1 MTRSRRLRAA
11 ATAAVLA
18 ALAATTTTAATA
30 TASQPATQKPAG
42 TAACGAFFDDFDYSS
57 RTDPNFTGHD
67 WSVRSGEGGPGIEG
81 TWTADNVTFPVV
93 DGQKSL
99 QLNATTD
106 GTAAG
111 TTQSQVQQNTE
122 RFFEGTYAT
131 RFKFS
136 DTPASGNDGDL
147 VNQTFYTISPLDYD
161 WDPTYSELDIS
172 EYLPNGGWGETGPVD
187 FITSWNTY
195 QEDPFDGWRIST
207 ARRSSHDGWH
217 TLVATVGDGHVKYYI
232 DGTLAADHVDDGNG
246 HTVYPRRPMT
256 LNYNEWFID
265 LTGHSGG
272 TSAYV
277 QSADWVYYAKNEVLS
292 PDQATARIAS
302 YRSAGTTHED
312 TISC

>member
-1 MTRSRRLRAA
+1 MARSRKLRIT
-11 ATAAVLA
+11 TAAVVLA
-18 ALAATTTTAATA
+18 ALTAAAAGPASALPTA
-30 TASQPATQKPAG
+30 DKHRKP
-42 TAACGAFFDDFDYSS
+42 AACGAFFDDFNYSS

-67 WSVRSGEGGPGIEG
+67 WSVRTSAGGPGVDG
-81 TWTADNVTFPVV
+81 ATWAAGNVSFPVV

-99 QLNATTD
+99 QLRASTN

-111 TTQSQVQQNTE
+111 TTHAQVQQNQQ

-136 DTPASGNDGDL
+136 DTPASGADGDL

-195 QEDPFDGWRIST
+195 QVDPFDGWRISE
-207 ARRSSHDGWH
+207 ARRFSHAGWH
-217 TLVATVGDGHVKYYI
+217 TLVVTVGGGHVKYYI
-232 DGTLAADHVDDGNG
+232 DGSLAADHTDDGAG
-246 HTVYPRRPMT
+246 HTVYPRQGMT
-256 LNYNEWFID
+256 LNYNQWFID
-265 LTGHSGG
+265 LTGHAGG
-272 TSAYV
+272 TSVYA
-277 QSADWVYYAKNEVLS
+277 QSADWVYYAKNEVLTPS
-292 PDQATARIAS
+292 AATSRVNA
-302 YRSAGTTHED
+302 YRSSGTTHAD

>member
-1 MTRSRRLRAA
+1 MARSRKLRIT
-11 ATAAVLA
+11 ATAVVLA
-18 ALAATTTTAATA
+18 ALATAGASTAANARTGPEKA
-30 TASQPATQKPAG
+30 TKL
-42 TAACGAFFDDFDYSS
+42 AACGAFFDDFNYSS

-67 WSVRSGEGGPGIEG
+67 WTVRTGGGGPGIEG
-81 TWTADNVTFPVV
+81 TWTASNVTFPVV

-99 QLNATTD
+99 QLRAATN
-106 GTAAG
+106 GTVGG
-111 TTQSQVQQNTE
+111 TTQAQVQQNQE

-136 DTPASGNDGDL
+136 DTPASGADGDH

-161 WDPTYSELDIS
+161 WEPTYSELDVS

-195 QEDPFDGWRIST
+195 QADPFDGWRISA
-207 ARRSSHDGWH
+207 ARRFSHAGWH
-217 TLVATVGDGHVKYYI
+217 TLVATVGGGHVKYYI
-232 DGTLAADHVDDGNG
+232 DGSLAADHTTDGNG
-246 HTVYPRRPMT
+246 HSVYPRRPMT

-265 LTGHSGG
+265 LDGHSGS
-272 TSAYV
+272 TSTWL

-292 PDQATARIAS
+292 PATATARVNS
-302 YRSAGTTHED
+302 YRSAGTTHAD

>member
-1 MTRSRRLRAA
+1 MTRSRKFRAA

-18 ALAATTTTAATA
+18 ALTASGAVA
-30 TASQPATQKPAG
+30 TASAKPPAG
-42 TAACGAFFDDFDYSS
+42 PAKVTACGAFFDDFNYSS

-67 WSVRSGEGGPGIEG
+67 WSVRTGAGGPGIDG
-81 TWTADNVTFPVV
+81 TWTAANVSFPTV

-99 QLNATTD
+99 QLKATTN
-106 GTAAG
+106 GTAGG
-111 TTQSQVQQNTE
+111 TTQAQVQQNTE
-122 RFFEGTYAT
+122 PFFAGTYAT

-136 DTPASGNDGDL
+136 DTPAGGNDGDL
-147 VNQTFYTISPLDYD
+147 VNQTFYAISPLDYD

-207 ARRSSHDGWH
+207 ARRWSHAGWH

-232 DGTLAADHVDDGNG
+232 DGSLAADHIDDGDG

-272 TSAYV
+272 TSTYV
-277 QSADWVYYAKNEVLS
+277 QSADWVYYAKNEVLTPS
-292 PDQATARIAS
+292 QATARVNS
-302 YRSAGTTHED
+302 YRSSGTTHAD